1 MTTQAPDRIWSGID
15 ITKTLAG
22 AIAAVIA
29 AVAGSTLGVAGT
41 LIGAA
46 IASIVGSVGTEI
58 SARYLNRG
66 AKKLQTLTPAF
77 VKAPAA
83 VGTPPV
89 EAAGEEDLPSHTVPA
104 DQLNASHA
112 GPSDKPKVQLRWGR
126 IALIAGALFVLAMGS
141 LTAVELFAGKSVAS
155 MVGHSTSGTT
165 TFSSV
170 TDSGG
175 TQDETPTTTT
185 SVAPSDEA
193 STPTEEPTATPTGT
207 PGTTEPTT
215 QPTTQPTQAPTTG
228 PTQAPQQTPPAD
240 TEPRQE
246 RDADP
251 QE

>member
-46 IASIVGSVGTEI
+46 IASVVGSVGTEI

-66 AKKLQTLTPAF
+66 AKKLQTTLAPAF

-89 EAAGEEDLPSHTVPA
+89 EAAAEEDSPSHTVPT
-104 DQLNASHA
+104 
-112 GPSDKPKVQLRWGR
+112 DKPKLQLRWSR

-141 LTAVELFAGKSVAS
+141 LTVVELFAGKSVAS
-155 MVGHSTSGTT
+155 MVGHSSSGTT
-165 TFSSV
+165 TISSV
-170 TDSGG
+170 TESGG
-175 TQDETPTTTT
+175 TQDETPANTT
-185 SVAPSDEA
+185 SVAPSEEA
-193 STPTEEPTATPTGT
+193 STPTEEPTGTPTQT
-207 PGTTEPTT
+207 PATTEPRTEPTTEPTQT
-215 QPTTQPTQAPTTG
+215 PTTE

-240 TEPRQE
+240 TEPQRE